1 MEKKASSRSEVESA
15 HVGAGTQQWARGAGG
30 PCCRGWRG
38 WTVVGVAG
46 SCGLVPWG
54 GGGLGREVGEG
65 AARSPWAPR
74 SVRSGRRGAGGCAPG
89 WERPGLGGGL
99 GEKRLPSFA
108 QGVPV
113 GARAR
118 TCVHCGGQGAGRS
131 PWCAAACAR
140 RGPPPPASRERRW
153 AGDIHLYPHPGRC
166 SICLATVPG
175 CCAQEGRG
183 LVPWRTSRGTGP
195 WCARPSTW
203 RAAGARTRQERRY
216 STRFHSDRGCQYT
229 SAQLARHLKG
239 YGTRPSVSRTGVRW
253 AGAWAEA
260 GGRRLQGTRGP
271 IRWSTTARSK
281 TIRDTAPPFRP
292 SPEQARNTQSE
303 TAPPRPEGTGHP
315 ARPTRSTEQQ
325 DKQPETP
332 PSELSETRPAAQ

>member
-1 MEKKASSRSEVESA
+1 M
-15 HVGAGTQQWARGAGG
+15 
-30 PCCRGWRG
+30 
-38 WTVVGVAG
+38 GVAG
-46 SCGLVPWG
+46 SCGLVSWG
-54 GGGLGREVGEG
+54 GGGLGREVVEG

-74 SVRSGRRGAGGCAPG
+74 SVRGGRLRAGGWASG

-108 QGVPV
+108 QGVLV

-203 RAAGARTRQERRY
+203 RAAGARTRQGETIHPAPDPRPPGTPPAQQSKGTQPQPGNNNSRPHQ
-216 STRFHSDRGCQYT
+216 TPRPRTPTTQDDVAPGGR
-229 SAQLARHLKG
+229 SAQPPGPERL
-239 YGTRPSVSRTGVRW
+239 
-253 AGAWAEA
+253 EA
-260 GGRRLQGTRGP
+260 
-271 IRWSTTARSK
+271 A
-281 TIRDTAPPFRP
+281 
-292 SPEQARNTQSE
+292 
-303 TAPPRPEGTGHP
+303 GHP
-315 ARPTRSTEQQ
+315 ATPEQRPATRAPTT
-325 DKQPETP
+325 QPHNHVRTRAAHPNHAPLHATTP
-332 PSELSETRPAAQ
+332 PQTTTAA

>member
-1 MEKKASSRSEVESA
+1 MSWVE
-15 HVGAGTQQWARGAGG
+15 GLD
-30 PCCRGWRG
+30 CR
-38 WTVVGVAG
+38 
-46 SCGLVPWG
+46 G
-54 GGGLGREVGEG
+54 GGGVLWAGSLGWWGLGQEMGEG
-65 AARSPWAPR
+65 TARSPWAPR
-74 SVRSGRRGAGGCAPG
+74 SVRSGRLRAGGWAPG

-118 TCVHCGGQGAGRS
+118 TCVRRGGQASGRS

-140 RGPPPPASRERRW
+140 RGLPPPASRESRW
-153 AGDIHLYPHPGRC
+153 VGDIHLYPHPGRC

-175 CCAQEGRG
+175 LLHEES
-183 LVPWRTSRGTGP
+183 SRGRHWDDHTRHRPLVCEAIGMAARRRPHATGGDDPPRPGPAAP
-195 WCARPSTW
+195 WHTPRPARRPPGGPRSSPSGRAGPGRAGRAPGRKLAGATLKEREGLSDGPPPQEARPS
-203 RAAGARTRQERRY
+203 
-216 STRFHSDRGCQYT
+216 
-229 SAQLARHLKG
+229 
-239 YGTRPSVSRTGVRW
+239 GT
-253 AGAWAEA
+253 
-260 GGRRLQGTRGP
+260 
-271 IRWSTTARSK
+271 
-281 TIRDTAPPFRP
+281 PPPLRP
-292 SPEQARNTQSE
+292 SPEQARNTRSE